1 MRLPG
6 IGRSAI
12 RGNRIL
18 SVWPPG
24 GATLKRRS
32 IHPRS
37 PRCQAVPAERFFQK
51 GLAPQFQTD
60 VETMKAEKKALGFGE
75 GLATEGKA
83 LKPTPIQLQG
93 LLESPQRA
101 QVHRESGCPH
111 LQCMLGAND
120 PAIRYQKTG
129 PRCGGPAAAHA
140 ASQLWTQPQGI
151 QGSQLNE
158 EP

>member
-37 PRCQAVPAERFFQK
+37 PRCQAVQPERFFQK

-60 VETMKAEKKALGFGE
+60 VEAMKAEKQALGFGE
-75 GLATEGKA
+75 GLATEGEA
-83 LKPTPIQLQG
+83 LKPTPIQFQG

-101 QVHRESGCPH
+101 QVHRKRGGPALQGVLGTNNAPVRHQES
-111 LQCMLGAND
+111 
-120 PAIRYQKTG
+120 G
-129 PRCGGPAAAHA
+129 PRCGGPAAANA
-140 ASQLWTQPQGI
+140 AS
-151 QGSQLNE
+151 
-158 EP
+158 

>member
-60 VETMKAEKKALGFGE
+60 VEAMKTEKKALGFDE
-75 GLATEGKA
+75 GLATQGEA
-83 LKPTPIQLQG
+83 LKPTP
-93 LLESPQRA
+93 SPNRSA
-101 QVHRESGCPH
+101 VGVS
-111 LQCMLGAND
+111 
-120 PAIRYQKTG
+120 
-129 PRCGGPAAAHA
+129 
-140 ASQLWTQPQGI
+140 
-151 QGSQLNE
+151 
-158 EP
+158 

>member
-37 PRCQAVPAERFFQK
+37 PRCQAVQPERFFQK

-60 VETMKAEKKALGFGE
+60 VEAMKAEKQALGFGE
-75 GLATEGKA
+75 GLAAEGKA

-101 QVHRESGCPH
+101 QVHGKSGCPDFQGV
-111 LQCMLGAND
+111 LSANN
-120 PAIRYQKTG
+120 PPVRHQKSG
-129 PRCGGPAAAHA
+129 PRRRGAAAANA
-140 ASQLWTQPQGI
+140 ASQLWAQPQGI
-151 QGSQLNE
+151 QGS
-158 EP
+158 